1 MLRGV
6 PPFAS
11 VVNDTIAMLREAVSD
26 GFDDAGR
33 LRSEAVLESIRGE
46 AAFRG
51 ISSSMA
57 LPRDVFAPSLSRQ

>member
-1 MLRGV
+1 MVSMRRPAAQRGC
-6 PPFAS
+6 
-11 VVNDTIAMLREAVSD
+11 
-26 GFDDAGR
+26 AG
-33 LRSEAVLESIRGE
+33 VDQGE